1 MNFTTN
7 LGSENVYVCAG
18 DSIKFWDSTEVLNCV
33 SHENW
38 GFKFIYAADQNP
50 DHTAWPLNEWM
61 CLNPYVKPV
70 ASKRPRVDGY
80 WMNFYYP
87 NTYVAVMQD
96 TSVYGK
102 CIFTDT
108 LTFNV
113 YPQSVPAFV
122 SSRTKS
128 NFYYGR
134 DTLCM
139 NNPDSLHLRYVIH
152 QSSIC

>member
-1 MNFTTN
+1 
-7 LGSENVYVCAG
+7 
-18 DSIKFWDSTEVLNCV
+18 
-33 SHENW
+33 
-38 GFKFIYAADQNP
+38 
-50 DHTAWPLNEWM
+50 M

-108 LTFNV
+108 LTVNV

-139 NNPDSLHLRYVIH
+139 NNPDSLHLRDMSFTNPPFANLRITGWEWILDRDTSYDQNPILVDTIYIIDCP
-152 QSSIC
+152 SIFCRRV